1 MVTVIN
7 YSTMETPII
16 TYQMGWFILYHPFF
30 VTLGVPYDLLFLS
43 AMTNEVFYYL
53 CFTCFLYLEY
63 MYSSIYS
70 SSINH
75 QWNLFLYKCVSPCFT
90 YSHSY
95 DDEPPTVSFWALRRL
110 RHAWRLSPWSE
121 ARASFSSDSDFRSDL
136 GGRSPSK
143 NCTFFTI
150 KIWAFTIKLWAFTIK
165 IWVFKRWGNLPKT
178 YDFIDGPTPF
188 FIRRGFGMHSSQ
200 QAFLSKPLVFV
211 CVSSVF
217 FQNPYLYARVFL

>member
-1 MVTVIN
+1 MLYQFYQATPLFGHKQLAPAPVQHFCTWWFILPTGSSLDHPSCKWTLATEKKMVTVIN

-16 TYQMGWFILYHPFF
+16 TYQMGWFIPPIFCDF
-30 VTLGVPYDLLFLS
+30 GFTLWFIISKCDDQWSLLLS
-43 AMTNEVFYYL
+43 MFHLFPILRVYL
-53 CFTCFLYLEY
+53 FTYFHLF
-63 MYSSIYS
+63 S

-95 DDEPPTVSFWALRRL
+95 DDEPPTVSFWALLRL

-165 IWVFKRWGNLPKT
+165 IWVF
-178 YDFIDGPTPF
+178 
-188 FIRRGFGMHSSQ
+188 RRMG
-200 QAFLSKPLVFV
+200 
-211 CVSSVF
+211 
-217 FQNPYLYARVFL
+217 